1 MSHDIDNQKE
11 RLRQYLNK
19 SISGPNTDIILES
32 LAEGSLHLIH
42 NVEAVNDQLYIVSAK
57 ERYLDQR
64 MADRNITRP
73 DNVGLSDEV
82 FQELGIDISNRKQ
95 VRDLVHSIL
104 ETMYGQEATRATSAS
119 NEFETYALE
128 DGDTLIMKFDD
139 EESIEIVFT
148 ASQFTNISAATAQE
162 VADAITKNIR
172 KLGRRGSAI
181 TKDDGAGG
189 YVLLVSETVG
199 PSSTVQVLGGKAQNK
214 IKFASI
220 KATSGEPTTQ
230 WTFAQVSGGKVRA
243 TWTGGPNPSIGKV
256 NKNDYANIY
265 GTSFDELNRGTFQ
278 ITDTQGGLVGDAYVE
293 FENPNGVPEVVLQG
307 DVEGILFF
315 NSTRKTIN
323 SKTTF
328 AAAYQT
334 ESRLLEVF
342 MPATTKVVRRDRV
355 GAAHLHDT
363 GASAV
368 DSEGPYVFD
377 ISKPYVIGGEE
388 CNTTQ
393 KVDSSTDLIISV
405 DDSSD
410 IPDDTGHLVFGF
422 GTSKEE
428 GPVPYIARPSSNSL
442 LINPSYRF
450 QNVHESGTNISLIAQ
465 NYAYDVDRDGTDIP
479 FYLTD
484 VVSGRTFAEDLVN
497 SITAT
502 GIRVLITILYP
513 EDIGLSKWG
522 TPNSGK
528 FKVWGE

>member
-1 MSHDIDNQKE
+1 MSDIDKE
-11 RLRQYLNK
+11 KARLRQYLNK
-19 SISGPNTDIILES
+19 SISGTNTDIILES
-32 LAEGSLHLIH
+32 LGEGSLHLID

-64 MADRNITRP
+64 MSDRDITRP

-82 FQELGIDISNRKQ
+82 FQDLGIDISNRKQ

-128 DGDTLIMKFDD
+128 DGDTLIIKFDD
-139 EESIEIVFT
+139 EESLEITFT
-148 ASQFTNISAATAQE
+148 DSQFTNIGTATAQE

-172 KLGRRGSAI
+172 QLGRRGSAI
-181 TKDDGAGG
+181 TKDDGIGG
-189 YVLLVSETVG
+189 YVLLISETVV

-214 IKFASI
+214 IKFDDI
-220 KATSGEPTTQ
+220 KLTSGEPTTQ
-230 WTFAQVSGGKVRA
+230 WTLTQVSGGKIRA
-243 TWTGGPNPSIGKV
+243 TWTGGPDPSIGRV

-265 GTSFDELNRGTFQ
+265 GTAFDDLNKGTFI
-278 ITDTQGGLVGDAYVE
+278 ITGTQGGLVGSAYVE

-307 DVEGILFF
+307 NVEGMLFF

-342 MPATTKVVRRDRV
+342 MPATTKVVRRDRA

-363 GASAV
+363 GASIE
-368 DSEGPYVFD
+368 DSEGPYIFD
-377 ISKPYVIGGEE
+377 ISKPYLIGGEE

-393 KVDSSTDLIISV
+393 KVDSNTDLIVSV

-410 IPDDTGHLVFGF
+410 IPDETGHLVFAF

-428 GPVPYIARPSSNSL
+428 GPIPYIARPSSNSL

-450 QNVHESGTNISLIAQ
+450 QNVHESGTNISLISQ

-479 FYLTD
+479 FYVTD
-484 VVSGRTFAEDLVN
+484 VVAGRVFAEDLIN
-497 SITAT
+497 SVTAT
-502 GIRVLITILYP
+502 GIRVVITILYP
-513 EDIGLSKWG
+513 EDIGLEKWG
-522 TPNSGK
+522 TENSGK
-528 FKVWGE
+528 FQVWGE